1 MTWYLGVLKQY
12 AVFSGRARR
21 SEYWFFALFSAL
33 ISIVLVII
41 DSVTGTLSLRAGLGL
56 LSGIYALAVFVPS
69 LAVAIRRLHDTS
81 RSGWWLLISLVPFVG
96 TIILIVFLA
105 SDGKPENNEYGANP
119 KLAPR

>member
-1 MTWYLGVLKQY
+1 MNWYLGVLKQY

-21 SEYWFFALFSAL
+21 SEYWFFVLFSAL

-41 DSVTGTLSLRAGLGL
+41 DSVTGTRSLRAGLGL
-56 LSGIYALAVFVPS
+56 LSGIYSLAVFVPS

-105 SDGKPENNEYGANP
+105 SDGKPENNEYGVNP
-119 KLAPR
+119 KLAPT

>member
-1 MTWYLGVLKQY
+1 MKWYLGVLKQY
-12 AVFSGRARR
+12 AVFGGRARR
-21 SEYWFFALFSAL
+21 SEYWYFVLFSAL
-33 ISIVLVII
+33 ISIVLIII

-105 SDGKPENNEYGANP
+105 SDGKPETNEYGTNP
-119 KLAPR
+119 KLAPT